1 MVLRRVAGIS
11 RSVMIT
17 RECGRFV
24 SYIAERLPVSYS
36 DLIMSV
42 LYCFMAIPSV
52 LVNRH
57 QHTTWR
63 KHIPIGQSICGLAVS
78 VLYRR
83 KMMNRYEQRRRKL
96 LQNEEVAAG
105 YQEMAAELELMHAI
119 DEVRKQLDMSQEQL
133 AKRMGKKREAVSR
146 LLSADDINPTLNTLI
161 ELLSALNLTAD
172 ITLRQT
178 REGEGPIKVAT
189 EIAPSK

>member
-1 MVLRRVAGIS
+1 MVIRGVGGIS
-11 RSVMIT
+11 RGVMNT

-24 SYIAERLPVSYS
+24 PYIAERLLVSYS

-52 LVNRH
+52 LVSRH

-63 KHIPIGQSICGLAVS
+63 KHIPIGRSICELAVS
-78 VLYRR
+78 ALYRR
-83 KMMNRYEQRRRKL
+83 KKVNRYEQRRRKL

-105 YQEMAAELELMHAI
+105 YREMAAELELMHAI
-119 DEVRKQLDMSQEQL
+119 DDVRKQLHMSQEQL
-133 AKRMGKKREAVSR
+133 ATRMGKKREAVYR
-146 LLSADDINPTLNTLI
+146 LLSSDDINPTLDTLI

-172 ITLRQT
+172 ITLRQA

-189 EIAPSK
+189 EIAPSQ